1 MRRRTGGL
9 AATSAK
15 VLILIPDPPLP
26 AVAPCAETP
35 FRSIDDGNDDDTS
48 PSVLVPSVGAWI
60 VGRACAAGFLFFR
73 LALPLP
79 PPVTVVNPI
88 LSADGSTVDHEVSL
102 AACNHACTVPVA
114 AAASVAGGGGRSP
127 GFISR
132 HHSTNLRRNRILISS
147 SGSGGPGT
155 PNLNLSASLLFALL
169 PSPSGQRE
177 RRDAGQG
184 CEGGGGGGPIIAP
197 VGVPGAFPFVLLV
210 EVIPSLLPFAGVIRA
225 IGSLLRAFLGQPFHR
240 FPETADLSLQKAH
253 LPPQVCAVLFLLTVG
268 RSRTLHCRLF
278 VYRSGLRPIASRNVA
293 AVGTAA
299 GSSGVGGHS
308 SGLCVGIGVGVRP
321 DSSAE
326 SESPRTRLPTACGVP
341 CLRRDRWQ
349 RRGCL

>member
-1 MRRRTGGL
+1 MDRWKSLRCWL
-9 AATSAK
+9 S
-15 VLILIPDPPLP
+15 VLS
-26 AVAPCAETP
+26 PC
-35 FRSIDDGNDDDTS
+35 S
-48 PSVLVPSVGAWI
+48 PSSSPRDSGESYL
-60 VGRACAAGFLFFR
+60 VGRR
-73 LALPLP
+73 LHGRPRGVSGRLQSCLH
-79 PPVTVVNPI
+79 
-88 LSADGSTVDHEVSL
+88 GSCGGGSIR
-102 AACNHACTVPVA
+102 
-114 AAASVAGGGGRSP
+114 SRGGGRSP

-184 CEGGGGGGPIIAP
+184 CEGGGGGGPISAP

-268 RSRTLHCRLF
+268 RSRALHCRLF